1 MRLAM
6 VKKQRTENRNQGTEV
21 RGQMTEV
28 RGQTTDDINL
38 GFRNLEGELGL
49 YGHSAQGKESMARL
63 VFD

>member
-1 MRLAM
+1 
-6 VKKQRTENRNQGTEV
+6 
-21 RGQMTEV
+21 MTEV

-49 YGHSAQGKESMARL
+49 YGHSAQGKEPMARL